1 MATEPVTTAAA
12 IAITAASKT
21 FKFVPKITKTGG
33 IFKKDCLHK
42 MVFEV
47 FRQFFCLA
55 LDWVGF
61 WFCPSLRFLEA
72 QCYAGATVFEVF
84 SDGLVMFGDQF
95 EVFS

>member
-1 MATEPVTTAAA
+1 
-12 IAITAASKT
+12 
-21 FKFVPKITKTGG
+21 
-33 IFKKDCLHK
+33 

-47 FRQFFCLA
+47 FRQFFGLA

-84 SDGLVMFGDQF
+84 GDGSGD
-95 EVFS
+95 VWGPL